1 MDYGH
6 YHSRAPSHKRFPTI
20 FDIQLWIS
28 GGFYSSPHRH
38 RGPLQRGGGGCYE
51 YTNTELALSGSV
63 FLQWVG
69 RAFSGLPW
77 EGLVLILRGD
87 LGAGLS
93 PRGPLGLLSNIWT
106 IIVIA
111 LMLLLAARAGHHL
124 IHKQDQFYS
133 SGTPQKDSASTKP
146 KTNEYRV
153 SAALILIGITLISSS
168 SLMVSVTQGLQRWHE
183 WGIGLRPW
191 RDTLL
196 VQIGWAFAL
205 FGALYLLFSMLR
217 KIEAVRPLSGLTNG
231 SKHLLIAGTAVMLFG
246 LTVFTFIANDRYA
259 INRRYDPSIY
269 DPNSHIDH
277 LISMAVVDFDDTE
290 RGQRIR
296 CQLLDAYVEEVW
308 SEYWPT
314 SRQLQRELN
323 RLTRSEY
330 GSEFCPVPL

>member
-1 MDYGH
+1 
-6 YHSRAPSHKRFPTI
+6 
-20 FDIQLWIS
+20 
-28 GGFYSSPHRH
+28 
-38 RGPLQRGGGGCYE
+38 
-51 YTNTELALSGSV
+51 
-63 FLQWVG
+63 
-69 RAFSGLPW
+69 
-77 EGLVLILRGD
+77 
-87 LGAGLS
+87 
-93 PRGPLGLLSNIWT
+93 
-106 IIVIA
+106 
-111 LMLLLAARAGHHL
+111 MLLLAARAGHHL